1 MVFRRIGGLEING
14 REQKQGLWVFRRIG
28 GLEILHIIVINL
40 CPVFRRIGGLE
51 RLIAVEKLA
60 FIAALIAK
68 DIAKIF
74 PAATK
79 TASFLI

>member
-1 MVFRRIGGLEING
+1 MFRRIGGLEITDT
-14 REQKQGLWVFRRIG
+14 E
-28 GLEILHIIVINL
+28 VITEGS
-40 CPVFRRIGGLE
+40 VFRRIGGLE

>member
-1 MVFRRIGGLEING
+1 MFRRIGGLEIIQIVVAAASAVFRRIGGLETVAVTHEG
-14 REQKQGLWVFRRIG
+14 KQ
-28 GLEILHIIVINL
+28 E
-40 CPVFRRIGGLE
+40 VFRRIGGLE

-79 TASFLI
+79 NASFLI

>member
-1 MVFRRIGGLEING
+1 M
-14 REQKQGLWVFRRIG
+14 FRRIG
-28 GLEILHIIVINL
+28 GLEILGLGLDSQSTVFRRIGGLETPPLFSAKIVK
-40 CPVFRRIGGLE
+40 VFRRIGGLE

-68 DIAKIF
+68 DIAKMF